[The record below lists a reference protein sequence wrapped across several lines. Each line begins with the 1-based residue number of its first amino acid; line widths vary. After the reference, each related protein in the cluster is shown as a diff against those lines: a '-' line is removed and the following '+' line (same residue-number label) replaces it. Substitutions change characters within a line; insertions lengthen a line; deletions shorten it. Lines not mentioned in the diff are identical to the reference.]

1 MPYCSNGW
9 LPLCYKCTSNGF
21 VILNVEYVKG
31 KLVVC
36 VADSGIGMSEAQIQ
50 RFNLSEKRFDYR
62 ELPELAGRNLTET
75 LAIVRM
81 LRGSMEVVS
90 DAGKGCKFI
99 VQLPVS
105 TIQE

>member
-31 KLVVC
+31 KLVVY

-50 RFNLSEKRFDYR
+50 RFNLSEMKFGNT
-62 ELPELAGRNLTET
+62 ELFEHMIL
-75 LAIVRM
+75 
-81 LRGSMEVVS
+81 
-90 DAGKGCKFI
+90 
-99 VQLPVS
+99 
-105 TIQE
+105 